1 MKELEEIK
9 ISLKECQECHKK
21 IIQLKEMN
29 KTDQDLKMEIE

>member
-9 ISLKECQECHKK
+9 ISLKECHKK